1 MAAEQGKNR
10 EGDDGFALDL
20 LRSIRCG
27 LVITDHSASIR
38 FINEQACK
46 ILDLDPER
54 VRPGM
59 RVSEALEAHPHLAQL
74 LIQARRMSTLPDR
87 AEAEIRTRD
96 RLGRTIGYTL
106 SQVCS
111 EDGSPRGAA
120 LFFKDLTPIEHQEAQ
135 NRLRER
141 LAELGAMAAS
151 LAHEIRN
158 PLAALELSTTLL
170 RRRLD
175 EGGPEA
181 KLATTIQEQIRRL
194 SATVNHSLEF
204 IRPLDLVMD
213 PTNITDLI
221 NAALEEAL
229 PADTG
234 KITIVRRF
242 PPEPVVLAADPT
254 RLRQAFVNLARNA
267 VEAMEKSGGVLAV
280 DVQPLMDACWIRFSD
295 TGPGIPDDIRDR
307 IFAPFFSTKPKG
319 SGLGLAWSRKVL
331 DAHGGLLDVACKP
344 GQGTVFSIR
353 LPAAISVSDDLPTG
367 ESLHEA
373 QDSSCRG

>member
-1 MAAEQGKNR
+1 MAPVPDKKHD
-10 EGDDGFALDL
+10 GDDGFALDL

-27 LVITDHSASIR
+27 LIITDHSASIR
-38 FINEQACK
+38 FINEQACR
-46 ILDLDPER
+46 ILDLDAQA
-54 VRPGM
+54 VGPGV
-59 RVSEALEAHPHLAQL
+59 RVSDALEAHPHLAQL
-74 LIQARRMSTLPDR
+74 LIRAPRMSTLPDR

-96 RLGRTIGYTL
+96 SLGRTIGYTL
-106 SQVCS
+106 SQVRS

-135 NRLRER
+135 DRLRER

-175 EGGPEA
+175 DDGPEA
-181 KLATTIQEQIRRL
+181 KLATTLQEQIRRL

-221 NAALEEAL
+221 NAALEEAV
-229 PADTG
+229 PADID
-234 KITIVRRF
+234 KVTIVRRF
-242 PPEPVVLAADPT
+242 PAEPVVLAADPT
-254 RLRQAFVNLARNA
+254 RLRQAFVNLVRNA
-267 VEAMEKSGGVLAV
+267 VEAMDLNGGVLAV
-280 DVQPLMDACWIRFSD
+280 DVQPMMDACWIRFSD
-295 TGPGIPDDIRDR
+295 TGPGIPDDIRER

-331 DAHGGLLDVACKP
+331 DAHGGLLDVASEQGK
-344 GQGTVFSIR
+344 GTVFSIR
-353 LPAAISVSDDLPTG
+353 LPAAISVSDDIPTG